1 MNSFMKALSEFEVNV
16 LEKCR
21 ATLNVVRGIVV
32 TARRNISA
40 AAAKEGKGA
49 TKSRHHFRSAA
60 ACAAPPPPSH
70 LASIPLFSF
79 ILFHFSFLGYLARPV
94 VDRMQTAAKIF
105 VISGPSGSGKSTLLK
120 RLFAEFPDTFGFSVS
135 RKFTSR

>member
-79 ILFHFSFLGYLARPV
+79 LVTWQGQLSIECKLLQRFLLFLVLQGLASRPC
-94 VDRMQTAAKIF
+94 
-105 VISGPSGSGKSTLLK
+105 
-120 RLFAEFPDTFGFSVS
+120 
-135 RKFTSR
+135 